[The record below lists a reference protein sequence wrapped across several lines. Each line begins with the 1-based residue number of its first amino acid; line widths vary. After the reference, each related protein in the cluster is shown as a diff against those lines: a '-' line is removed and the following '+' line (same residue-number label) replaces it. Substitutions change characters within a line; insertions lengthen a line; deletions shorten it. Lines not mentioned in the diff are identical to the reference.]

1 MLKKYVSASLY
12 LRSAIEVRRSEAV
25 DTITIIEKPPSYT
38 FIYYLAIF
46 ENEVPSTFTLTILYY
61 WLKRIRMMTFSLVWC
76 LRKPTWPSQ
85 MIKTQALGEFSF
97 SELANFYISRWPD
110 TTVVILGNRATFYNI
125 LLKWTW
131 LYEAMV
137 CTH

>member
-61 WLKRIRMMTFSLVWC
+61 
-76 LRKPTWPSQ
+76 
-85 MIKTQALGEFSF
+85 
-97 SELANFYISRWPD
+97 
-110 TTVVILGNRATFYNI
+110 
-125 LLKWTW
+125 
-131 LYEAMV
+131 
-137 CTH
+137 